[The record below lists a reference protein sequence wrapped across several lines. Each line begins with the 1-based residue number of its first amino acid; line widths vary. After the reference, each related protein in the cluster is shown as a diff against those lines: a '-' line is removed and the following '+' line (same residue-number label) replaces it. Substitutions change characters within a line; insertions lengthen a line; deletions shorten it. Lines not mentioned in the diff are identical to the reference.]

1 MLNFLTDTD
10 GLSYRSVK
18 RHGYPIGGMRSE
30 SPLKKQPATEEM
42 HMESDG
48 ETASAKADDGKPAPE
63 EKAAKKA
70 TTKRASKKK
79 TDG

>member
-1 MLNFLTDTD
+1 M
-10 GLSYRSVK
+10 K

-48 ETASAKADDGKPAPE
+48 ETAGAKAADEPAKEQPAE
-63 EKAAKKA
+63 VKAAKRA
-70 TTKRASKKK
+70 PAKRASKKK